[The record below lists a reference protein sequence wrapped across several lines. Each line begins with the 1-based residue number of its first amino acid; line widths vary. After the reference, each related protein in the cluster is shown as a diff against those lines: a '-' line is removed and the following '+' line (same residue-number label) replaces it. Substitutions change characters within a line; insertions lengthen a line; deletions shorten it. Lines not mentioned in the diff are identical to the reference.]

1 MSKLFIKSL
10 VIILFLI
17 ISNISNAEIIDERYC
32 DILKLEIKNDIGNF
46 YAYRNQMSDFTFQQ
60 DNLNGDN
67 EDDLEEHKR
76 LQRLIDRA
84 RALFEASKERIHK
97 NSITWNNLCK

>member
-1 MSKLFIKSL
+1 MSKLFIKSI

-32 DILKLEIKNDIGNF
+32 DILKFEIKNDIGNF
-46 YAYRNQMSDFTFQQ
+46 YAYKNQMSDFSFQQ

-67 EDDLEEHKR
+67 EDDLEEYRR
-76 LQRLIDRA
+76 LQRLIDSA
-84 RALFEASKERIHK
+84 RALLEASKERIHK
-97 NSITWNNLCK
+97 NSITLNNLCK